1 MFPVNKKARFIFVA
15 FALSTAAHADQLQDR
30 VNRAEAISKAEEM
43 HKLCDLGS
51 PECSIRSTSQSL
63 PTPAQLNA
71 PMPLPQGAIKNGSK
85 NPSPAPIMAPIARQD
100 VPAKPAQTRPI
111 ATGAAILDGVTLAE
125 IRWNDTYVMVPLGGV
140 IGGWR
145 ITEIT
150 SKGVGGVKETAIRVS
165 GARKGSK
172 AAQVRKSA
180 RKQKR
185 SGSVSTAK
193 FFDPIVGISYNN
205 PPITK

>member
-1 MFPVNKKARFIFVA
+1 MFPANKKVA
-15 FALSTAAHADQLQDR
+15 FFIIASAVASVAFADQLQDR

-51 PECSIRSTSQSL
+51 PECPKGMGQAL

-71 PMPLPQGAIKNGSK
+71 PMPLPQGVIKGSNK
-85 NPSPAPIMAPIARQD
+85 GTSPAPITAPLTRQEA
-100 VPAKPAQTRPI
+100 PAKPVQTRPV

-125 IRWNDTYVMVPLGGV
+125 MRWNDTYVMVPLGGV

-150 SKGVGGVKETAIRVS
+150 SKGVGGVKEVS
-165 GARKGSK
+165 SKNYGLKKGSK
-172 AAQVRKSA
+172 HAVIRKVSK
-180 RKQKR
+180 KQKR
-185 SGSVSTAK
+185 GGSVPTAK